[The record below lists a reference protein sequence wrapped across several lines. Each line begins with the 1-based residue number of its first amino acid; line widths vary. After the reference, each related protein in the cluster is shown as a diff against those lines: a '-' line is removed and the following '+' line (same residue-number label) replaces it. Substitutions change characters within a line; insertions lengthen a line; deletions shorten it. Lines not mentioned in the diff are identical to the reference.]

1 LHHCNMRQGKAHA
14 KLGGKLACR
23 HVSSE
28 PPLLPGFPSSSFQK
42 AHMNVESAFT
52 GSGTARN
59 TQHATCKCNMQHH
72 MQQLDLMKHWV
83 GAAGRVEPVHFSG
96 GTGGFHRRLPVGG
109 APKGTPRNTTTSS
122 TCQTTNDVALTH
134 HQTQQEAHR
143 PPLGRARDRT
153 RSAQSRKQAPQGR
166 GWVDLEA

>member
-1 LHHCNMRQGKAHA
+1 
-14 KLGGKLACR
+14 
-23 HVSSE
+23 
-28 PPLLPGFPSSSFQK
+28 
-42 AHMNVESAFT
+42 
-52 GSGTARN
+52 
-59 TQHATCKCNMQHH
+59 MQHH
-72 MQQLDLMKHWV
+72 MQQLELMKHWV

-122 TCQTTNDVALTH
+122 TYQTTNDVALTH